1 MDVVDRV
8 QRDDLV
14 QMAVVVATF
23 AYNSSM
29 RDEKLPRK
37 PLPQP
42 APSGR
47 SSQP

>member
-1 MDVVDRV
+1 
-8 QRDDLV
+8 V

-23 AYNSSM
+23 AYNTAM

-37 PLPQP
+37 ALP
-42 APSGR
+42 APAPNQP

>member
-1 MDVVDRV
+1 V

-23 AYNSSM
+23 AYNSAA

-37 PLPQP
+37 PLPQA
-42 APSGR
+42 APPVR